1 MVKGLELIGIS
12 DLGFFNCGFY
22 LRMIWITVK
31 MWMESVLYGYRS
43 ISFTALLYNPLA
55 DNIGAFPKYHVLCV

>member
-1 MVKGLELIGIS
+1 MVIGLELIGIS
-12 DLGFFNCGFY
+12 DWWFFNCGFY

-55 DNIGAFPKYHVLCV
+55 